1 MHYMAKELG
10 ERDRQVIEIPGRL
23 RLDPSVRCVA
33 LGMRAGN
40 RYRARVDLVGLV
52 LLGEIHDH

>member
-10 ERDRQVIEIPGRL
+10 ESRFPEDFGWIHQFNAL
-23 RLDPSVRCVA
+23 HSVCE
-33 LGMRAGN
+33 LGN